1 MKSLSFVFIITWFLC
16 YNLSAFA
23 ALTVEDLD
31 KIREIVNESEVRIE
45 KRLSAEIQAV
55 DKRLSA
61 EIQGLDKRL
70 SGSIETLDKRLSGSI
85 ETLDKRLS
93 GSIETLDKNFGERLS
108 FHSSLIIALIIAI
121 IGFVSVPMGF
131 ITFQYFKIRA
141 QQEEEIKALREK
153 IQALETQLLVEN
165 HD

>member
-1 MKSLSFVFIITWFLC
+1 MKRLSFVFIITWSLC

-31 KIREIVNESEVRIE
+31 KIREIVNESEARMEKNLSDVE
-45 KRLSAEIQAV
+45 KRLS
-55 DKRLSA
+55 DKF
-61 EIQGLDKRL
+61 Q
-70 SGSIETLDKRLSGSI
+70 TLDKHFR
-85 ETLDKRLS
+85 
-93 GSIETLDKNFGERLS
+93 ERLT
-108 FHSSLIIALIIAI
+108 FHGSLIIALIIAI

-141 QQEEEIKALREK
+141 QQEDEIKALREK

-165 HD
+165 QD

>member
-1 MKSLSFVFIITWFLC
+1 MKRLSFVFIITWFLC

-70 SGSIETLDKRLSGSI
+70 SGSIETLDK
-85 ETLDKRLS
+85 
-93 GSIETLDKNFGERLS
+93 NFGERLS

-131 ITFQYFKIRA
+131 ITFQYLKIRA

>member
-1 MKSLSFVFIITWFLC
+1 MKRLSFVFMIVGLLC
-16 YNLSAFA
+16 YNVSVFA
-23 ALTVEDLD
+23 ELTVEDLD

-45 KRLSAEIQAV
+45 KRIAEV
-55 DKRLSA
+55 DKRLSGD
-61 EIQGLDKRL
+61 IQTLEKRL
-70 SGSIETLDKRLSGSI
+70 SGDIQTL
-85 ETLDKRLS
+85 E
-93 GSIETLDKNFGERLS
+93 KNFGERLS

-153 IQALETQLLVEN
+153 IEALETQLLVEN
-165 HD
+165 RS